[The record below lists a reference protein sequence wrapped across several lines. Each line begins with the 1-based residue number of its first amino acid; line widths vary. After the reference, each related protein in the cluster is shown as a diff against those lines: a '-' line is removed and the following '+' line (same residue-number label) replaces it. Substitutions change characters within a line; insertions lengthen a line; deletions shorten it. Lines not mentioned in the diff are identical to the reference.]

1 MGLFET
7 MVQNMQRMEFFQYL
21 FPFLLAFA
29 LLYGLMQ
36 YVFKK
41 DKLGGPRVH
50 TLIALV
56 LAFFVMLYSSY
67 NTWLYTF
74 LTTASGV
81 WLGFATV
88 VLLLVLV
95 LALAGVNIH
104 DLLGDEKNKW
114 IKYLVVLIIIYL
126 ALMAILGQ
134 GGLFSSYLPYWL
146 TSSDLWT
153 VILVIVI
160 IGIVFWFVGGEDKGG
175 GEPAGGEP
183 APGAHPRKAP
193 SES

>member
-36 YVFKK
+36 YVFGKE
-41 DKLGGPRVH
+41 KLGGQRVH
-50 TLIALV
+50 ALIAIV

-74 LTTASGV
+74 LTGASGV
-81 WLGFATV
+81 WLGLATV

-104 DLLGDEKNKW
+104 DLLGEKEGKKNW
-114 IKYLVVLIIIYL
+114 IRYLVVLVIIYV
-126 ALMAILGQ
+126 ALMAIVGQ
-134 GGLFSSYLPYWL
+134 GGLFSSYLPFWL
-146 TSSDLWT
+146 TGSDLWT
-153 VILVIVI
+153 VVFVI
-160 IGIVFWFVGGEDKGG
+160 IIIAIVFWFVGGEDNKSEGG
-175 GEPAGGEP
+175 GEKQPQQ
-183 APGAHPRKAP
+183 K
-193 SES
+193 

>member
-36 YVFKK
+36 YVFGKE
-41 DKLGGPRVH
+41 KLGGSRVH
-50 TLIALV
+50 ALIAIV

-74 LTTASGV
+74 LTSASGV

-88 VLLLVLV
+88 VLMLVLV

-126 ALMAILGQ
+126 VLMAILGQ

-146 TSSDLWT
+146 TGSDLWT
-153 VILVIVI
+153 VVFVI
-160 IGIVFWFVGGEDKGG
+160 IIIGVVFWFVGGEDKGG
-175 GEPAGGEP
+175 AAAPPEKGGD
-183 APGAHPRKAP
+183 K
-193 SES
+193 

>member
-36 YVFKK
+36 YVFGEK
-41 DKLGGPRVH
+41 KLGGQRVH
-50 TLIALV
+50 ALIAIV

-74 LTTASGV
+74 LTGASGI
-81 WLGFATV
+81 WLAFATI

-95 LALAGVNIH
+95 LALAGVNVH

-114 IKYLVVLIIIYL
+114 IKYLVVLIIIYI

-146 TSSDLWT
+146 TGSDLWT
-153 VILVIVI
+153 VVFVVI
-160 IGIVFWFVGGEDKGG
+160 IIAIVFWFVGGSDKKSEG
-175 GEPAGGEP
+175 GEEKP
-183 APGAHPRKAP
+183 KP
-193 SES
+193 S

>member
-7 MVQNMQRMEFFQYL
+7 MVQNMQRMELFQYL

-41 DKLGGPRVH
+41 DKLGGQRVH
-50 TLIALV
+50 ALIAIV

-74 LTTASGV
+74 LTGASGI
-81 WLGFATV
+81 WLAFATV

-95 LALAGVNIH
+95 LALAGVNVH

-114 IKYLVVLIIIYL
+114 IKYLVVLIIIYI

-146 TSSDLWT
+146 TGSDLWT
-153 VILVIVI
+153 VIFVIII
-160 IGIVFWFVGGEDKGG
+160 IGIVFWFVGGEDKGAAPEKPAKEG
-175 GEPAGGEP
+175 G
-183 APGAHPRKAP
+183 
-193 SES
+193 

>member
-7 MVQNMQRMEFFQYL
+7 MVLNMQRMEFFQYL

-36 YVFKK
+36 YVFGKE
-41 DKLGGPRVH
+41 KLGGSRVH
-50 TLIALV
+50 TLIAIV

-74 LTTASGV
+74 LTNASGV

-104 DLLGDEKNKW
+104 TLLADEKNKW
-114 IKYLVVLIIIYL
+114 IKYLVVLIIIYV

-134 GGLFSSYLPYWL
+134 GGLFSMYMPYWL
-146 TSSDLWT
+146 TGSDLWT
-153 VILVIVI
+153 VIFVI
-160 IGIVFWFVGGEDKGG
+160 IIIALVFWFVGSEDKGDSG
-175 GEPAGGEP
+175 
-183 APGAHPRKAP
+183 APEKKEG
-193 SES
+193 S

>member
-21 FPFLLAFA
+21 FPFLLSFA

-36 YVFKK
+36 YVFGKE
-41 DKLGGPRVH
+41 KLGGNRIH
-50 TLIALV
+50 ALIAIV
-56 LAFFVMLYSSY
+56 LSFFVMLYSSY

-81 WLGFATV
+81 WLGFATI

-114 IKYLVVLIIIYL
+114 IKYLVVLIIIYI
-126 ALMAILGQ
+126 ALMAMLGQ
-134 GGLFSSYLPYWL
+134 GGLFSAYLPYWL
-146 TSSDLWT
+146 TGSDLWT
-153 VILVIVI
+153 VIFVI
-160 IGIVFWFVGGEDKGG
+160 IIIAIVFWFVGGEDKGG
-175 GEPAGGEP
+175 SVAAAEKPKEG
-183 APGAHPRKAP
+183 
-193 SES
+193 

>member
-21 FPFLLAFA
+21 FPFLLSFA

-36 YVFKK
+36 YVFGKE
-41 DKLGGPRVH
+41 KLGGNRIH
-50 TLIALV
+50 ALISIV
-56 LAFFVMLYSSY
+56 LSFFVMLYSSY

-81 WLGFATV
+81 WLGFATI

-114 IKYLVVLIIIYL
+114 IKYLVVLIIIYI

-134 GGLFSSYLPYWL
+134 GGLFSAYLPYWL
-146 TSSDLWT
+146 TGSDLWT
-153 VILVIVI
+153 VIFVI
-160 IGIVFWFVGGEDKGG
+160 IIIAIVFWFVGGEDKGG
-175 GEPAGGEP
+175 AGAPAEKPKEG
-183 APGAHPRKAP
+183 
-193 SES
+193 

>member
-36 YVFKK
+36 YVFGKE
-41 DKLGGPRVH
+41 KLGGQRVH
-50 TLIALV
+50 ALIALV

-74 LTTASGV
+74 LTGASGV
-81 WLGFATV
+81 WLAFATI

-95 LALAGVNIH
+95 LALAGVNVH
-104 DLLGDEKNKW
+104 DLMKGKEGKTNW
-114 IKYLVVLIIIYL
+114 IKYIVILVIVYV

-134 GGLFSSYLPYWL
+134 GGLFSAYMPYWL
-146 TSSDLWT
+146 TGSDLWT
-153 VILVIVI
+153 VIFVIII
-160 IGIVFWFVGGEDKGG
+160 IGIVFWFVGGEDKKSEDA
-175 GEPAGGEP
+175 GEKQPT
-183 APGAHPRKAP
+183 K
-193 SES
+193 